1 MSKSRPE
8 FRSIRRTVLGTA
20 AASVVGLSTLGGL
33 VAGAGSGGEQTGQVV
48 TMGAEAGKKR
58 VTLYGTMAD
67 FAGHESVWAGFTYK
81 KKGTMSGSIGEE
93 IKLWNPTA
101 APAQLPPDDQ
111 EGPAFS
117 LTFVYG
123 EEGVSEESEEW
134 RLKPGNTY
142 TYQAQAR
149 LPDTI
154 GSVPIQGEPREF
166 TIPSI
171 DE

>member
-1 MSKSRPE
+1 MSKTRPD
-8 FRSIRRTVLGTA
+8 FQSTRRTVLRSA
-20 AASVVGLSTLGGL
+20 AVSVVGLSTLGAL
-33 VAGAGSGGEQTGQVV
+33 LTGAESGGDQTAQVV
-48 TMGAEAGKKR
+48 TRGAEAGQKR
-58 VTLYGTMAD
+58 VTLFGTMTD

-101 APAQLPPDDQ
+101 TPSQLPPDHQ
-111 EGPAFS
+111 RGPEFS

-123 EEGVSEESEEW
+123 KEGVSEESEEW

-154 GSVPIQGEPREF
+154 GSVPIKGESREF
-166 TIPSI
+166 TIPCT
-171 DE
+171 D